1 MRPCLARLPKEDLV
15 TDEGAAIAPAITGA
29 IARSASAGMSP
40 LEAAALPR
48 LLERWAGVYGGVRRA
63 RPRFVALAAA
73 HQRLGWIHPFIDGNG
88 RVMRLHT
95 HLLPSA
101 LGWHG
106 RLWSQAARLC
116 PQPRPLLQSLLV
128 AADEPRRVT

>member
-1 MRPCLARLPKEDLV
+1 MPGPRCAALTPSVLQQVHAALFARLPKEDLV
-15 TDEGAAIAPAITGA
+15 TDEGAAIAPAIGV

-48 LLERWAGVYGGVRRA
+48 LLERWAGAYGGVRRA

-88 RVMRLHT
+88 RVMRLPR
-95 HLLPSA
+95 PSVA
-101 LGWHG
+101 VGPGLHG
-106 RLWSQAARLC
+106 RL
-116 PQPRPLLQSLLV
+116 
-128 AADEPRRVT
+128 